1 MQPSGPDRR
10 TALRGAAGALVAA
23 AAVGCAWRE
32 DPSAPATLVVAT
44 GPPGAVYRE
53 IGAEIAR
60 LLDERLPDTRVEAVE
75 TGASHDN
82 LRLLDAGGAHLG
94 LSSLDSVLAEDVAET
109 DPLRAIGRLYD
120 SFTHLV
126 VLDASPVRRLADLEG
141 RRVSVGAVNSGTE
154 FTSEQILTETGV
166 ELEAVRM
173 DQAASAEAL
182 GRGEIDAMFSLTGL
196 PTPAIADLAER
207 HVVRLIDLSDAAVA
221 MAEAHPE
228 AYFPASVP
236 ATTYEGVPACPTMS
250 VPNLLLCS
258 ADLPEDLA
266 YLVTDTVYT
275 RAGRIADTR
284 PEAAQI
290 NVRTGISTGVVP
302 LHSGAARWY
311 RDNKPS

>member
-1 MQPSGPDRR
+1 MHPRGPNRR
-10 TALRGAAGALVAA
+10 TALRGVAGAL
-23 AAVGCAWRE
+23 AVTAVSGCTWRE
-32 DPSAPATLVVAT
+32 PPSPPVFVVAT

-53 IGAEIAR
+53 IGAEIAL
-60 LLDERLPDTRVEAVE
+60 LLDERLPGTRVETVE

-82 LRLLDAGGAHLG
+82 LRLIEAGGAQLG
-94 LSSLDSVLAEDVAET
+94 LANLDSVMAGGVADA
-109 DPLRAIGRLYD
+109 DPLRAVGRLYD
-120 SFTHLV
+120 SFVHLV
-126 VLDASPVRRLADLEG
+126 VLDGSPVRRLGDLEG
-141 RRVSVGAVNSGTE
+141 RGVSVGADHSGTE
-154 FTSEQILTETGV
+154 FTADQILTETGV
-166 ELEAVRM
+166 APEAVRM
-173 DQAASAEAL
+173 DQAASALAL

-196 PTPAIADLAER
+196 PTPAVADLAER
-207 HVVRLIDLSDAAVA
+207 HVIRLIDLSDAAVA
-221 MAEAHPE
+221 MADARPE

-266 YLVTDTVYT
+266 RLVADTVYT
-275 RAGRIADTR
+275 GAGRIAASR

-302 LHSGAARWY
+302 LHRGAARWY